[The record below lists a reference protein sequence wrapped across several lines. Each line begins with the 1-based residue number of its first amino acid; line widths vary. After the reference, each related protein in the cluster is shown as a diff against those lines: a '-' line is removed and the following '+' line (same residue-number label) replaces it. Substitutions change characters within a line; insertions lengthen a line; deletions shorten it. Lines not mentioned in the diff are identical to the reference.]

1 MLRIASEILTKFIT
15 TLGAATVLAIAAVS
29 FVQAQEGQTAISVQA
44 VPAARRPVVETIP
57 VTGTLTPPR
66 QAMLS
71 VEVAGLVNK
80 MHVDVGDRVEAG
92 APLLELDRELNGIA
106 RDAALAEVEQAR
118 EALAE
123 SRRRLGEAQALVG
136 DNYISETEVLALT
149 SEVRIREAE
158 FRAAQIEAERQSAL
172 LRRHQVK
179 APFTGAIAQRMAE
192 LGEWVEPGVAL
203 FELVD
208 ARRLRADF
216 EVPQRVYGRISEET
230 PLEVQFDASGARRFP
245 ARVLHKVPLSRS
257 GARTFLLR
265 TEITGERTPELIAGM
280 SVSAT
285 LRLGTERTAVAVP
298 RDAVIRYPDGRVTVW
313 VAAQADW
320 GAKTTVREQPVQ
332 TGLGFDGWIEIREGL
347 SPNATVITRGNESL
361 RDGQQVIL
369 QRAPQESRAPAP
381 G

>member
-1 MLRIASEILTKFIT
+1 MLRLCILLLAQPLCAIT
-15 TLGAATVLAIAAVS
+15 VILVAAGLALPQAR
-29 FVQAQEGQTAISVQA
+29 AQEDQRAVTVQA
-44 VPAARRPVVETIP
+44 VAATQRPVIETIP
-57 VTGTLTPPR
+57 VNGTLTPPR

-71 VEVAGLVNK
+71 VEVPGLVNK
-80 MHVDVGDRVEAG
+80 LHVDVGDRVETG
-92 APLLELDRELNGIA
+92 APLLELDPELNGIA
-106 RDAALAEVEQAR
+106 REAALAEVEQAR
-118 EALAE
+118 EALAD

-158 FRAAQIEAERQSAL
+158 LRAARIEAERQSAL
-172 LRRHQVK
+172 LRRHQVS
-179 APFTGAIAQRMAE
+179 APFDGAIAQRMAE

-216 EVPQRVYGRISEET
+216 EVPQRFYGRIGTET
-230 PLEVQFDASGARRFP
+230 PLELQFDASGEQRFP

-285 LRLGTERTAVAVP
+285 LRLGTERSAVVVP
-298 RDAVIRYPDGRVTVW
+298 RDAVMRYPDGRVTVW
-313 VAAQADW
+313 VAQSAAW
-320 GAKTTVREQPVQ
+320 GKTTTVREQSVT
-332 TGLGFDGWIEIREGL
+332 TGLGFDGLVEIKQGL
-347 SPNATVITRGNESL
+347 EADTIVVTRGNESL
-361 RDGQQVIL
+361 RDGQQVTL
-369 QRAPQESRAPAP
+369 EQASPQP
-381 G
+381 GAEPKG

>member
-1 MLRIASEILTKFIT
+1 MPRTACQLLALFYRPLTAALLAVTIT
-15 TLGAATVLAIAAVS
+15 VPFTQAQDPGTAITVEGVAAT
-29 FVQAQEGQTAISVQA
+29 Q
-44 VPAARRPVVETIP
+44 RPVVETIP

-71 VEVAGLVNK
+71 VEVAGMVNK
-80 MHVDVGDRVEAG
+80 LHVDVGDRVEAG
-92 APLLELDRELNGIA
+92 TPLLELDRELNGIA
-106 RDAALAEVEQAR
+106 RDAALAGVEQAR

-149 SEVRIREAE
+149 SQVRIREAE
-158 FRAAQIEAERQSAL
+158 LRAAQIEAERQSAL
-172 LRRHQVK
+172 LRRHRVK

-216 EVPQRVYGRISEET
+216 EVPQRFYGRIGEQT
-230 PLEVQFDASGARRFP
+230 PLQVQFDASGTRRFP
-245 ARVLHKVPLSRS
+245 AQVLHKVPLSRS

-285 LRLGTERTAVAVP
+285 LRLGTERTAVVVP

-313 VAAQADW
+313 MAAEANW
-320 GAKTTVREQPVQ
+320 GGETPVREQPVK
-332 TGLGFDGWIEIREGL
+332 TGLGFDGLIEIEEGL
-347 SPNATVITRGNESL
+347 GPGTVVVTRGNEGL
-361 RDGQQVIL
+361 RDGQRVIL
-369 QRAPQESRAPAP
+369 QRAAGQDRESTP